1 MSLQTKEQNE
11 RKGEAMKVVIIGGV
25 AGGATAAA
33 RLRRLDEQ
41 AQIVMIERTGYV
53 SYANCGL
60 PYYVGDIITDKRKL
74 TLQSPKSFRERF
86 DIDVRVRQEVIGIN
100 RAAKTVLVR
109 NLEDGLE
116 YKESYDSLI
125 LSPGAKAVKPDLPGI
140 DDRRILTLRTV
151 EDTFAMKQRTDELIE
166 QGRARAVVIGGGFI
180 GIEAA
185 ENLVERGFHVTL
197 LQRGN
202 HVMPTLDYDM
212 ACEVHAYAC
221 EHGLDLRLNQDVNG
235 FVADEEADELTVTT
249 ASGDEYRAPLVI
261 LAIGVTPDTRLAEE
275 AGLELGIKKSI
286 VTDEHMRTSDPAIFA
301 VGDAVQVKNFVT
313 GDDALISLAGPANKQ
328 GRIAADVIC
337 GRDSSFEGSQGSSV
351 LKLFDMTIAA
361 TGLTESAAQRAGI
374 ACDKAVTSSPSHAT
388 YYPGASNMTVKRVFE
403 PESGRILGAQIVG
416 FEGADKRIDVLATAI
431 RARMTAADLEELDLA
446 YAPPYS
452 SAKDPVNMAGFV
464 IENIRAGLVAQHHWS
479 DVARLQQEGAQ
490 LLDVRTEG
498 EFARGHIE
506 GAINIPL
513 DELRGRTEELD
524 PERTV
529 YVNCHSGLRSY
540 VACRMLTGHG
550 LACSNLSGGYRF
562 YALVHSD
569 AAFDETPTHPC
580 GTPIS

>member
-60 PYYVGDIITDKRKL
+60 PYYVGDVIADKRKL
-74 TLQSPKSFRERF
+74 TLQSPESFRNRF
-86 DIDVRVRQEVIGIN
+86 NIDVRVRQEAVRID
-100 RAAKTVLVR
+100 RAAKTVLIR

-125 LSPGAKAVKPDLPGI
+125 LSPGAKAIKPDLPGI

-388 YYPGASNMTVKRVFE
+388 YYPGASNMTVKTVFE

-416 FEGADKRIDVLATAI
+416 FEGADKRDRKSV
-431 RARMTAADLEELDLA
+431 
-446 YAPPYS
+446 
-452 SAKDPVNMAGFV
+452 V
-464 IENIRAGLVAQHHWS
+464 
-479 DVARLQQEGAQ
+479 
-490 LLDVRTEG
+490 
-498 EFARGHIE
+498 
-506 GAINIPL
+506 
-513 DELRGRTEELD
+513 
-524 PERTV
+524 
-529 YVNCHSGLRSY
+529 
-540 VACRMLTGHG
+540 
-550 LACSNLSGGYRF
+550 
-562 YALVHSD
+562 
-569 AAFDETPTHPC
+569 
-580 GTPIS
+580 

>member
-1 MSLQTKEQNE
+1 
-11 RKGEAMKVVIIGGV
+11 MKTLIIGGV

-33 RLRRLDEQ
+33 RLRRLDEH

-60 PYYVGDIITDKRKL
+60 PYYVGEVITDKRKL
-74 TLQSPKSFRERF
+74 TLQSPESFRNRF
-86 DIDVRVRQEVIGIN
+86 NIDVRVRQEAIKID
-100 RAAKTVLVR
+100 REAKTVLIR
-109 NLEDGLE
+109 NLENGSE
-116 YKESYDSLI
+116 YEESYDSLI
-125 LSPGAKAVKPDLPGI
+125 LSPGAKAVRPNLPGI

-151 EDTFAMKQRTDELIE
+151 EDTFAMKQRADKLAE

-185 ENLVERGFHVTL
+185 ENLMERGFDVTL
-197 LQRGN
+197 LQRGD

-212 ACEVHAYAC
+212 ACEVHAYAR
-221 EHGLDLRLNQDVNG
+221 EHGLDVRLNQNVNG

-249 ASGDEYRAPLVI
+249 AAGSAYRAPLVV
-261 LAIGVTPDTRLAEE
+261 LAIGVAPETHLAEE
-275 AGLELGIKKSI
+275 AGLELGMKKSI
-286 VTDEHMRTSDPAIFA
+286 VVDEHMRTSDPSIFA

-337 GRDSSFEGSQGSSV
+337 GRNSTFSGSQGSSV

-361 TGLTESAAQRAGI
+361 TGLTESAARRAGI
-374 ACDKAVTSSPSHAT
+374 ACDKVITSSPSHAT
-388 YYPGASNMTVKRVFE
+388 YYPGASNMTVKTLFE
-403 PESGRILGAQIVG
+403 SETGRILGAQIVG

-431 RARMTAADLEELDLA
+431 RARMTSADLEELDLA

-464 IENIRAGLVAQHHWS
+464 IENIRAGLVTQHHWN
-479 DVARLQQEGAQ
+479 DVARLQQENAQ
-490 LLDVRTEG
+490 LLDVRTED

-513 DELRGRTEELD
+513 DELRGRINELD
-524 PERTV
+524 PKRTV

-540 VACRMLTGHG
+540 VACRMLAGHG
-550 LACSNLSGGYRF
+550 FTCSNLSGGHRF
-562 YALVHSD
+562 YALVQND

-580 GTPIS
+580 GVAIS

>member
-1 MSLQTKEQNE
+1 
-11 RKGEAMKVVIIGGV
+11 MKTLIIGGV

-41 AQIVMIERTGYV
+41 AQIVIIERTGYV

-60 PYYVGDIITDKRKL
+60 PYYVGEVITDKRKL
-74 TLQSPKSFRERF
+74 TLQSPESFRNRF
-86 DIDVRVRQEVIGIN
+86 NIDVRVRQEAVKIN
-100 RAAKTVLVR
+100 REAKTVLIR
-109 NLEDGLE
+109 NLENGAE
-116 YKESYDSLI
+116 YEESYDSLI
-125 LSPGAKAVKPDLPGI
+125 LSPGAQAVKPNLPGI

-151 EDTFAMKQRTDELIE
+151 EDTFAMKQRADELAE
-166 QGRARAVVIGGGFI
+166 QGRKRAVVIGGGFI
-180 GIEAA
+180 GMEAA
-185 ENLVERGFHVTL
+185 ENLIERGFDVTL

-212 ACEVHAYAC
+212 ACEVHAYAR
-221 EHGLDLRLNQDVNG
+221 EHGLDVRLNQNVNG

-249 ASGDEYRAPLVI
+249 ASGCKYRTPLVV
-261 LAIGVTPDTRLAEE
+261 LAIGVTPETHLAEE
-275 AGLELGIKKSI
+275 AGLELGVKKSI
-286 VTDEHMRTSDPAIFA
+286 VVDEHMRTSDPAIFA

-337 GRDSSFEGSQGSSV
+337 GRNSSFDGSLGSSV

-374 ACDKAVTSSPSHAT
+374 ACDKAITSSPSHAT
-388 YYPGASNMTVKRVFE
+388 YYPGASNMTVKTLFE
-403 PESGRILGAQIVG
+403 PETGRILGAQIVG

-431 RARMTAADLEELDLA
+431 HAHMTSADLEELDLA

-479 DVARLQQEGAQ
+479 DVARLQQEGSQ
-490 LLDVRTEG
+490 LLDVRTES
-498 EFARGHIE
+498 EFLRGHIE
-506 GAINIPL
+506 GAVNIPL
-513 DELRGRTEELD
+513 DELRGRLKELD
-524 PERTV
+524 PKRTV

-540 VACRMLTGHG
+540 VACRMLAGHG

-562 YALVHSD
+562 YALVQND

-580 GTPIS
+580 GVPAV